1 MTIRFSTQWNG
12 PYQIDG
18 SVISGVWGTHDGVR
32 QLMSWLEGWDNR
44 LDCAVSNFFSRIWDD
59 VDAVAIE
66 GGCIANTIYVI
77 GEDKEIAYT
86 VEYEI
91 SPETL

>member
-18 SVISGVWGTHDGVR
+18 SIISGAWGTHDGVA
-32 QLMSWLEGWDNR
+32 QLISWLEGWDNR
-44 LDCAVSNFFSRIWDD
+44 LDCAVSDCFFRIWDD
-59 VDAVAIE
+59 VAAVSTE
-66 GGCIANTIYVI
+66 GGCLADTIYVV
-77 GEDKEIAYT
+77 GEDGEIAYT

>member
-12 PYQIDG
+12 PIEIDG
-18 SVISGVWGTHDGVR
+18 SVISGVWGTHAGVDM
-32 QLMSWLEGWDNR
+32 LTSCLSGWDNR
-44 LDCAVSNFFSRIWDD
+44 LDCAVANYFFRIWDN

-66 GGCIANTIYVI
+66 GGCIADTICVM
-77 GEDKEIAYT
+77 GEDGEIAYT